1 MENEF
6 LDKVEDNAAVRV
18 WSERMQLEKGNSI
31 ADGYVSE
38 LWDFTRINTTQ
49 NDFGELKKIWNQW
62 DDKTKQLF
70 YHNYGDLPYLFDIKL
85 DKHLFRAMTQFWNPA
100 YSCFTFGKVDLVPTV
115 EEYTTLLNCPRA
127 RADKVYFKAANAPT
141 FVKKL
146 MNITGMDE
154 QWVSAR
160 IQKKGEGKCIPWLS
174 LKDLILTHPDVK
186 KKIGVFALCIYGLVI
201 FPKALRHID
210 EAVTDLVDRLDKG
223 ITPVPAIL
231 AETFRSLNACRKMGE
246 GRFIGC
252 AQLLLVWFHSHFWK
266 MEKVSRHVFFEN
278 HSPLKKIV
286 ATPRKDDIPEE
297 NWMTLLQNL
306 QEEDVEW
313 RAPWM
318 IPKEILYRCG
328 NFDWVPLLGIW
339 GAVGYAPL
347 IALRQYGSRQ
357 FIPMTSGLAQS
368 EFAYSG
374 ESYKKRAKEMS
385 GAWNQVHKMKRLSA
399 GPMTTPEYDGWRTG
413 RVNDNVPEQGTEGS
427 RLREECLRVV
437 PSELEI
443 IKQDFERQ
451 NLALEKRIEKLEEE
465 KIYLKLDVDVQKS
478 ETERVKKEKRK
489 VEEDRDNLK
498 TEYKKMRLSIKN
510 AGLGKTSEQWQ
521 QEVQEGR
528 ARTDFWERKFREM
541 RTRKETLEKDL
552 AESLNERIELKDKI
566 IELGRTLHHCRS
578 RNTAI
583 ELKLSLSRIEE
594 MKNRVEEL
602 EAALHSYE
610 LRVELLEA
618 KEERGKEEIH
628 HSHDQIRNR
637 NYLMSE
643 AIVQIREVAD
653 YLQTL
658 AAHADVLSVR
668 YELQPHHNQELI
680 SLLSSIKALGLRA
693 KAYL

>member
-6 LDKVEDNAAVRV
+6 LDKVEDNAAVHV

-31 ADGYVSE
+31 ADWYVSE
-38 LWDFTRINTTQ
+38 LWDFTGINTTQ

-174 LKDLILTHPDVK
+174 LKDLILTHTDVK

-223 ITPVPAIL
+223 ITPAPAIL

-252 AQLLLVWFHSHFWK
+252 AQLLLK
-266 MEKVSRHVFFEN
+266 IEKVSRHVFFEN

-318 IPKEILYRCG
+318 IPNEILYRCG

-357 FIPMTSGLAQS
+357 FIPTTNGLAQS

-385 GAWNQVHKMKRLSA
+385 GAWSQVHRMKRLSA
-399 GPMTTPEYDGWRTG
+399 EPMTTPEYDGWRTG
-413 RVNDNVPEQGTEGS
+413 RVNDNIPEQGAEGS

-528 ARTDFWERKFREM
+528 ARADFWEGKFREM

-566 IELGRTLHHCRS
+566 TELGRTLHHCRS

-583 ELKLSLSRIEE
+583 ELKSSLNRIEE

-628 HSHDQIRNR
+628 HSRDQIRSR

-658 AAHADVLSVR
+658 AAHADVLSVK